1 MQGCKKQATASTSQ
15 NDAENDTFK
24 LPSFALA
31 HAAVDVSLS
40 TSASSAV
47 SASASQH
54 DQQPARSPQSQHKLE
69 MDQKKG
75 VQAVQQHPAE
85 TVASQPTVQ
94 DAPIVQLLSQLDTV
108 KWDQVAAWAAGDS
121 AQAAALLDQLG
132 PSLAESVTSETDR
145 DHALLRLEAQVARK
159 KLVGLSQSFCAPLC
173 SALCVLHCCVFHC

>member
-1 MQGCKKQATASTSQ
+1 MQGCKKQPTQPDGQTTAFNGQS
-15 NDAENDTFK
+15 DPENEAFK

-54 DQQPARSPQSQHKLE
+54 DGQPARSPHSPQHQPQQ
-69 MDQKKG
+69 DQMKG
-75 VQAVQQHPAE
+75 VQAVEQHPAE
-85 TVASQPTVQ
+85 TSASQPIVQ

-121 AQAAALLDQLG
+121 AQAAALVDQLG
-132 PSLAESVTSETDR
+132 PSLAESVTSEPDR
-145 DHALLRLEAQVARK
+145 DYALLRLEAQVARK
-159 KLVGLSQSFCAPLC
+159 KLVSLRPSQSF
-173 SALCVLHCCVFHC
+173 

>member
-1 MQGCKKQATASTSQ
+1 MQGGKKQPTRPDGQTTACESQ
-15 NDAENDTFK
+15 NDAQNETFK

-54 DQQPARSPQSQHKLE
+54 DQQPARSPQSQRKLE
-69 MDQKKG
+69 QDPRKV
-75 VQAVQQHPAE
+75 VQAVQQPPAE
-85 TVASQPTVQ
+85 TSASQPIVQ

-121 AQAAALLDQLG
+121 AQAAALVDQLG
-132 PSLAESVTSETDR
+132 PSLAESVTSEPDR

-159 KLVGLSQSFCAPLC
+159 KLVRLSQFL
-173 SALCVLHCCVFHC
+173 